1 VRPIDLQAGRENHV
15 RWVRRHAFGVRL
27 AICFIA
33 VLMASVFIG
42 YAPEANLIWVAN
54 GLMLAY
60 LLLAP
65 RRRWRA
71 YLAAGF
77 VAQVAGSMLVD
88 RHWRMNLFLAALNT
102 IEVLIGALL
111 LRRRSRDL
119 PCFTDRKYLLRFLVF
134 GALAGQVVSGI
145 ICAAVTVL
153 TGHAHFWS
161 RLASWIAADGL
172 GAAVVT
178 PACVAIFQE
187 RFKNTASLK
196 RNWGG
201 VLICF
206 CAILFAICIV
216 VFWAW
221 PRLRSDRFDLLS
233 DQNLAKLGPVFPKGI
248 PVNDSRIDDY
258 IGTASIKIGKVL
270 RGYRERLDRSSDDS
284 SVLHL
289 KRLNPLY
296 RYIPNLFDSVVRKDY
311 AASEMAYGSF
321 VVDDGCFIDRQELNS
336 NSSFEATCWGF
347 PYVDQM
353 HRPHVSRIDL
363 QRSAVK
369 CHANPSPLVFSH
381 DAELAVHHMILIY
394 RDSDQGTGKG
404 HNAPISKTGA
414 FNKFSKSHRWFLF
427 LISLPLGAFGGFA
440 LILGGIYFAIERP
453 NLCYFLLCILLSTLS
468 FALIFAFAHIVY
480 D

>member
-1 VRPIDLQAGRENHV
+1 MNITAKHIPVAYRDHNDAWIQCSCGWGGFGDDGGTWLE
-15 RWVRRHAFGVRL
+15 HAFCTCPTECDCQDPESNTGTALLSNECPIHNFNPKPNPHCTRSRVNQMNNTIQETAKSIIAEMNDALVEHPVSAGDHHRRL
-27 AICFIA
+27 AIID
-33 VLMASVFIG
+33 
-42 YAPEANLIWVAN
+42 YALAIRQAPDRSPVVNVYAFES
-54 GLMLAY
+54 AY
-60 LLLAP
+60 LHAEKAISLGVP
-65 RRRWRA
+65 EE
-71 YLAAGF
+71 
-77 VAQVAGSMLVD
+77 
-88 RHWRMNLFLAALNT
+88 RMYDAF
-102 IEVLIGALL
+102 
-111 LRRRSRDL
+111 
-119 PCFTDRKYLLRFLVF
+119 
-134 GALAGQVVSGI
+134 
-145 ICAAVTVL
+145 
-153 TGHAHFWS
+153 H
-161 RLASWIAADGL
+161 RLS
-172 GAAVVT
+172 
-178 PACVAIFQE
+178 
-187 RFKNTASLK
+187 
-196 RNWGG
+196 G